1 MAGVFLAPAAGDLPV
16 NGVFSGSVCA
26 CNANAT
32 AKDKSETKSDFFI
45 VECKGSDRIN
55 KMNKTALDNP
65 NAPES
70 TILRI
75 LCILSKRIPFC
86 SL

>member
-1 MAGVFLAPAAGDLPV
+1 MDTNSHEVCSVEAAVSAASNLI
-16 NGVFSGSVCA
+16 FA
-26 CNANAT
+26 
-32 AKDKSETKSDFFI
+32 I
-45 VECKGSDRIN
+45 SDRIN

-75 LCILSKRIPFC
+75 LCIRSKRIPSVLC
-86 SL
+86 DPLCP

>member
-1 MAGVFLAPAAGDLPV
+1 MDTNSHEGSSVEAAVSAASNLM
-16 NGVFSGSVCA
+16 FA
-26 CNANAT
+26 
-32 AKDKSETKSDFFI
+32 I
-45 VECKGSDRIN
+45 SDRIN
-55 KMNKTALDNP
+55 KMHKMALDNP

-75 LCILSKRIPFC
+75 LSKRIPFC